1 MTVVHLPHGPT
12 AYFKLTSV
20 ELTKKIFGHARATP
34 HHPELILN
42 NFATRLGHT
51 LRLDVPLRYYND
63 LLPYTHN
70 TSNAT
75 PNAFKWDKVRRDGAE
90 DAALCIAR
98 AGLCRQE
105 RATLVTLA
113 RDGGCEGRRGLPVV
127 QRRRRECAVRVDG
140 RDHRVF
146 CAT

>member
-1 MTVVHLPHGPT
+1 MPSTAMPRTIVPGNTLRVRTINSHISFSHVASPT
-12 AYFKLTSV
+12 A
-20 ELTKKIFGHARATP
+20 
-34 HHPELILN
+34 LN
-42 NFATRLGHT
+42 PPLGVATRLGHT